1 MFCRVGEYGGKGQDS
16 ISSSKKD
23 VSTNPN
29 SNKHNNALPST
40 DDANNVNNS
49 AVDTVITI
57 NDDLQRQEGG
67 EGDIDSKARS
77 STSPMPSWKGD
88 TWAQKRSTSHDMLG
102 ISPLPGTSSSSAR
115 RATFHDVD
123 SLARQSAQN
132 PSSGQ
137 ADALPPKPG
146 AMGNDVTQAA
156 GVAGPGGAGGSA
168 ASHSDAQAAQNK
180 TGLYPNLSGLQQQ
193 QQDITIRKFYTTKKC
208 LVSLTFHVYLN
219 LHVIKLHVHVH
230 GLPVC
235 CVIRV

>member
-1 MFCRVGEYGGKGQDS
+1 MLSMFCRVGEYGGKGQDS

-102 ISPLPGTSSSSAR
+102 ISPLPCTSSSSGR

-137 ADALPPKPG
+137 AGALPPKAG
-146 AMGNDVTQAA
+146 GLSNDVTQAT
-156 GVAGPGGAGGSA
+156 GVAGAGAGVGFVA
-168 ASHSDAQAAQNK
+168 APGSDAPAADNK

-193 QQDITIRKFYTTKKC
+193 QHDITICKFHPTI
-208 LVSLTFHVYLN
+208 VLN
-219 LHVIKLHVHVH
+219 AVHV
-230 GLPVC
+230 LYC
-235 CVIRV
+235 TFTKCSAK